1 MRADAWGPIG
11 SAIAAACCL
20 GLAPVVSALTAAGLG
35 FLIRDAILLPLL
47 ALFLAATLWQLHR
60 DRRRHR
66 VMGPVAL
73 GWAGAALTAA
83 GIWLQAA
90 VVGLGLTILVARSA
104 RNLALG
110 YRLRRPMRAG
120 GGEASRLASSRPPEA
135 R

>member
-35 FLIRDAILLPLL
+35 FLIHDAILLPLL

-66 VMGPVAL
+66 VVGPVAL
-73 GWAGAALTAA
+73 GWTGSLLTFA
-83 GIWLQAA
+83 GIWLLATA
-90 VVGLGLTILVARSA
+90 VGGWVAV
-104 RNLALG
+104 L
-110 YRLRRPMRAG
+110 
-120 GGEASRLASSRPPEA
+120 
-135 R
+135 